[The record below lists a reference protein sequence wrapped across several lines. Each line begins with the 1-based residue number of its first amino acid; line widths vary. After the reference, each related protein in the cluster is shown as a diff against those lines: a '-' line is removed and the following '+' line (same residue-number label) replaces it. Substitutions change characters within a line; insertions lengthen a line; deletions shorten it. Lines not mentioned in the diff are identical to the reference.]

1 MSLPNIDLKGNP
13 FYLNDE
19 AIGWVERTFESM
31 TEDEKIQQLFF
42 PALFDF
48 SREFIDSTLSVLEP
62 SGFMY
67 RPIDMQTAIETGKY
81 LKSKFKIPPLIAAN
95 LEKGGNGI
103 VREGTMI
110 GSPMAIAAT
119 QSEENARRWGT
130 ACAREAKAVGAN
142 WAFAPII
149 DIDYNFRN
157 PITNTRTLGND
168 PERVKNFGR
177 AYVEECQKVGLAAC
191 IKHFPGDGR
200 DERDQHLVTSVNDMS
215 CEEWMET
222 YGAAY
227 KASIEAGAMTVM
239 VGHIMQP
246 AWEKRLN
253 PALSDNELMP
263 ATLSPELIGKNGLL
277 RKILGFNGL
286 IATDATTMNGM
297 LIAMERKKA
306 VPYSIASG
314 ADIFLFN
321 RNLEE
326 DVECMRDGLKNGI
339 LTPERLDEAVTRIL
353 ALKAAVGLCRDEAD
367 PKLETA
373 ETVVGC
379 AEHQQWAREI
389 ADQAITLVKEEPGV
403 LPLDPKNK
411 NRILLCTL
419 EQDAGFQAKQIA
431 TAGKVGDLLQELLE
445 KEGFVVSQYEP
456 APLFEGQTPRCDS
469 YVKDYDY
476 ILYLANYSTKSNQTV
491 VRIEWAQP
499 VGGNVPA
506 YITSVPTIFVSVE
519 NPYHLI
525 DVPRVR
531 TYINTYG
538 AGPASIEAL
547 VDKLLGRS
555 TFKGT
560 SPVDAFCG
568 RWDTHLM

>member
-13 FYLNDE
+13 FYLTNE
-19 AIGWVERTFESM
+19 EIAWVENTLDSM

-48 SREFIDSTLSVLEP
+48 SKEFIDSTLAVLEP

-67 RPIDMQTAIETGKY
+67 RPCDIKTAIETGRY
-81 LKSKFKIPPLIAAN
+81 LRSKFKVPPLIAAN

-103 VREGTMI
+103 VKEGTMI

-119 QSEENARRWGT
+119 CSEENAHRWGET
-130 ACAREAKAVGAN
+130 CAVEAKAVGAN

-149 DIDYNFRN
+149 DIDYNWRS

-168 PERVKNFGR
+168 PEVVKNYGK
-177 AYVEECQKVGLAAC
+177 AYVEECQKAGLAAC

-200 DERDQHLVTSVNDMS
+200 DERDQHLVTTINDME

-227 KASIEAGAMTVM
+227 KASIEAGAKTVM

-246 AWEKRLN
+246 AWQKRIN
-253 PALSDNELMP
+253 PELQDNDIMP

-277 RKILGFNGL
+277 RGILGFNGL

-297 LIAMERKKA
+297 LIAMDRKTA

-326 DVECMRDGLKNGI
+326 DVDNMREGVRSGMITK
-339 LTPERLDEAVTRIL
+339 ERLDEAVTRIL
-353 ALKAAVGLCRDEAD
+353 ALKASVKAYEDDGYLTEEEAAEIVGNE
-367 PKLETA
+367 KH
-373 ETVVGC
+373 V
-379 AEHQQWAREI
+379 QWAHEI

-403 LPLDPKNK
+403 LPLDPKK
-411 NRILLCTL
+411 NRVLLCTL

-431 TAGKVGDLLQELLE
+431 TMGKVGDMLQELLE
-445 KEGFVVSQYEP
+445 KEGFTVSQYEP

-469 YVKDYDY
+469 YSNDYDY
-476 ILYLANYSTKSNQTV
+476 IIYLANYSTKSNQTV

-506 YITSVPTIFVSVE
+506 YMTSVPTIFISVE
-519 NPYHLI
+519 NPYHLV

-538 AGPASIEAL
+538 AGPVSIEEL
-547 VDKLLGRS
+547 VNKLMGRS
-555 TFKGT
+555 EFKGK

-568 RWDTHLM
+568 KWDTHLM

>member
-13 FYLNDE
+13 FYLTNE
-19 AIGWVERTFESM
+19 EIAWVENTLDSM

-48 SREFIDSTLSVLEP
+48 SKEFIDSTLAVLEP

-67 RPIDMQTAIETGKY
+67 RPCDIKTAIETGRY
-81 LKSKFKIPPLIAAN
+81 LRSKFKVPPLIAAN

-103 VREGTMI
+103 VKEGTMI

-119 QSEENARRWGT
+119 CNEENAHRWGE
-130 ACAREAKAVGAN
+130 ACAVESKAVGAN

-149 DIDYNFRN
+149 DIDYNWRS

-168 PERVKNFGR
+168 PEVVKNYGK
-177 AYVEECQKVGLAAC
+177 AYVEECQKAGLAAC

-200 DERDQHLVTSVNDMS
+200 DERDQHLVTTINDME
-215 CEEWMET
+215 CEEWMDT

-227 KASIEAGAMTVM
+227 KASIEAGAKTVM

-246 AWEKRLN
+246 AWQKRIN
-253 PALSDNELMP
+253 PELQDNDIMP

-277 RKILGFNGL
+277 RGILGFNGL

-297 LIAMERKKA
+297 LIAMDRKTA

-326 DVECMRDGLKNGI
+326 DVDNMREGVRSGMITK
-339 LTPERLDEAVTRIL
+339 ERLDEAVTRIL
-353 ALKAAVGLCRDEAD
+353 ALKASVKAYEDDGYLTEEEAAEIVGNE
-367 PKLETA
+367 KH
-373 ETVVGC
+373 V
-379 AEHQQWAREI
+379 QWAHEI

-403 LPLDPKNK
+403 LPLDPKK
-411 NRILLCTL
+411 NRVLLCTL

-431 TAGKVGDLLQELLE
+431 TMGKVGDMLQELLE
-445 KEGFVVSQYEP
+445 KEGFTVSQYEP

-469 YVKDYDY
+469 YSNDYDY
-476 ILYLANYSTKSNQTV
+476 IIYLANYSTKSNQTV

-506 YITSVPTIFVSVE
+506 YMTSVPTIFISVE
-519 NPYHLI
+519 NPYHLV

-538 AGPASIEAL
+538 AGPVSIEEL
-547 VDKLLGRS
+547 VNKLMGRS
-555 TFKGT
+555 EFKGK

-568 RWDTHLM
+568 KWDTHLM

>member
-13 FYLNDE
+13 FYLTNE
-19 AIGWVERTFESM
+19 EIAWVENTLDSM

-48 SREFIDSTLSVLEP
+48 SKEFIDSTLAVFEP

-67 RPIDMQTAIETGKY
+67 RPCDIRTAIETTAY
-81 LKSKFKIPPLIAAN
+81 LRSKFKVPPLIAAN

-103 VREGTMI
+103 VKEGTMI

-119 QSEENARRWGT
+119 CSEENAHRWGET
-130 ACAREAKAVGAN
+130 CAVEAKAVGAN

-149 DIDYNFRN
+149 DIDYNWRS

-168 PERVKNFGR
+168 PEVVKNYGK
-177 AYVEECQKVGLAAC
+177 AYVEECQKAGLAAC

-200 DERDQHLVTSVNDMS
+200 DERDQHLVTTINDME

-227 KASIEAGAMTVM
+227 KASIEAGAKTVM

-246 AWEKRLN
+246 AWQKRIN
-253 PALSDNELMP
+253 PELQDNDIMP

-277 RKILGFNGL
+277 RGILGFNGL

-297 LIAMERKKA
+297 LIAMDRKTA

-326 DVECMRDGLKNGI
+326 DVDNMREGVRSGMITK
-339 LTPERLDEAVTRIL
+339 ERLDEAVTRIL
-353 ALKAAVGLCRDEAD
+353 ALKASVKAYEDDGYLTEEEAAEIVGNE
-367 PKLETA
+367 KH
-373 ETVVGC
+373 V
-379 AEHQQWAREI
+379 QWAHEI

-403 LPLDPKNK
+403 LPLDPKK
-411 NRILLCTL
+411 NRVLLCTL

-431 TAGKVGDLLQELLE
+431 TMGKVGDMLQELLE
-445 KEGFVVSQYEP
+445 KEGFTVSQYEP

-469 YVKDYDY
+469 YSNDYDY
-476 ILYLANYSTKSNQTV
+476 IIYLANYSTKSNQTV

-506 YITSVPTIFVSVE
+506 YMTSVPTIFISVE
-519 NPYHLI
+519 NPYHLV

-538 AGPASIEAL
+538 AGPVSIEEL
-547 VDKLLGRS
+547 VNKLMGRS
-555 TFKGT
+555 EFKGK

-568 RWDTHLM
+568 KWDTHLM

>member
-13 FYLNDE
+13 FYLTNE
-19 AIGWVERTFESM
+19 EIAWVENTLDSM

-48 SREFIDSTLSVLEP
+48 SKEFIDSTLAVLEP

-67 RPIDMQTAIETGKY
+67 RPCDIKTAIETTAY
-81 LKSKFKIPPLIAAN
+81 LRSKFKVPPLIAAN

-103 VREGTMI
+103 VKEGTMI

-119 QSEENARRWGT
+119 CSEENAHRWGET
-130 ACAREAKAVGAN
+130 CAVEAKAVGAN

-149 DIDYNFRN
+149 DIDYNWRS

-168 PERVKNFGR
+168 PEVVKNYGK
-177 AYVEECQKVGLAAC
+177 AYVEECQKAGLAAC

-200 DERDQHLVTSVNDMS
+200 DERDQHLVTTINDME
-215 CEEWMET
+215 CEEWMDT

-227 KASIEAGAMTVM
+227 KASIEAGAKTVM

-246 AWEKRLN
+246 AWQKRIN
-253 PALSDNELMP
+253 PELQDKDVMP

-277 RKILGFNGL
+277 RGILGFNGL

-297 LIAMERKKA
+297 LIAMDRKTA

-326 DVECMRDGLKNGI
+326 DVDNMREGVRSGMITK
-339 LTPERLDEAVTRIL
+339 ERLDEAVTRIL
-353 ALKAAVGLCRDEAD
+353 ALKASVKAYEDDDYLTEEEAAEIVGNE
-367 PKLETA
+367 KH
-373 ETVVGC
+373 VK
-379 AEHQQWAREI
+379 WAHEI

-403 LPLDPKNK
+403 LPLDPKK
-411 NRILLCTL
+411 NRVLLCTL

-431 TAGKVGDLLQELLE
+431 TMGKVGDMLQELLE
-445 KEGFVVSQYEP
+445 KEGFIVSQYEP

-469 YVKDYDY
+469 YSNDYDY
-476 ILYLANYSTKSNQTV
+476 IIYLANYSTKSNQTV

-506 YITSVPTIFVSVE
+506 YMTSVPTIFISVE
-519 NPYHLI
+519 NPYHLV

-538 AGPASIEAL
+538 AGPVSIEEL
-547 VDKLLGRS
+547 VNKLMGRS
-555 TFKGT
+555 EFKGK

-568 RWDTHLM
+568 KWDTHLM